1 MTDKNDRRS
10 QRTRQLLG
18 EALIELMMEKG
29 YRTITVSDVI
39 ERANVGRSTFYAHY
53 RDKDDLLIREF
64 DRVIDVL
71 GRDISHAAPQENLFF
86 PSLALFRHVR
96 EQYELYKAL
105 VWGAGVDLLFK
116 HVQKSLTNRIEQGL
130 QGSGK
135 KFNVPIPILA
145 NFVAGSYLTLI
156 KWWLE
161 NKMVYSP
168 EQMDEIFRS
177 LTLRGLEGREIKS

>member
-1 MTDKNDRRS
+1 MSDKNDRCS
-10 QRTRQLLG
+10 QRTRHLLG
-18 EALIELMMEKG
+18 EALIELMMEKA
-29 YRTITVSDVI
+29 YNAITVSDVI
-39 ERANVGRSTFYAHY
+39 ERANVGRSTFYTHY
-53 RDKDDLLIREF
+53 RDKDDLLVREF

-71 GRDISHAAPQENLFF
+71 GRDISHEAHEEDPFF
-86 PSLALFRHVR
+86 QSLALFRHVQ

-105 VWGAGVDLLFK
+105 VWGSGADLLFK
-116 HVQKSLTNRIEQGL
+116 HVQKSLSKRIEQGL

-168 EQMDEIFRS
+168 EQMDEIFQK
-177 LTLRGLEGREIKS
+177 LTMPGIEEAGIK